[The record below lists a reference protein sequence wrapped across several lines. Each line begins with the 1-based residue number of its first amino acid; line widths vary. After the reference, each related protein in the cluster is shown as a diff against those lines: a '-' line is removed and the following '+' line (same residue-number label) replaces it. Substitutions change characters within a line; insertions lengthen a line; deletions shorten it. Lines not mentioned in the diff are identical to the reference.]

1 MLALLAVA
9 FVWLLHPLVLR
20 LLARPLQSADPDAPS
35 EYFCLRG
42 GEQGIDGFDAFDR
55 AAQWHRTMAGQGRAG
70 GTILLVLPRTSRIV
84 EIGAVPS
91 FEQTCRRELLNAG
104 LLRLTLSRFPAI
116 PTTPGTRLR
125 ALADWLA
132 RHPRATV
139 SLACGPYTAGEQRY
153 VFDKVLGP
161 RDSRR
166 VRLMCLPDP
175 ACPPDSWWKTRT
187 GVKEFMFAWLEL
199 LYAWCH
205 GDDAPAPQPSA
216 AVFESEV
223 RTTIGEA
230 KVKYLQWLGCG
241 LIAAGFIAILG
252 LLLASPAVLS
262 ALGRWLDVGRPPQN
276 ADVVVLLNGSYNSRP
291 FVAAALVR
299 GRWATKVVLNT
310 VALHPRTG
318 RSHSTLA

>member
-1 MLALLAVA
+1 MTEDMVTQDTTREHRGMCRHCIALLLQRRLAVLALLAVA
-9 FVWLLHPLVLR
+9 FVWLLHPLILR

-55 AAQWHRTMAGQGRAG
+55 AAQWRRTMAGQGRAG

-91 FEQTCRRELLNAG
+91 FEQTCRRELSKRGVAAADIESIPGNTHNAWDD
-104 LLRLTLSRFPAI
+104 A
-116 PTTPGTRLR
+116 R

-139 SLACGPYTAGEQRY
+139 SLACGSYTAGEQRY

-230 KVKYLQWLGCG
+230 
-241 LIAAGFIAILG
+241 
-252 LLLASPAVLS
+252 
-262 ALGRWLDVGRPPQN
+262 
-276 ADVVVLLNGSYNSRP
+276 
-291 FVAAALVR
+291 
-299 GRWATKVVLNT
+299 
-310 VALHPRTG
+310 PR
-318 RSHSTLA
+318 